1 MDRIALSPLTA
12 TVLLIVFA
20 VALGAVV
27 LSYGETFID
36 AEVAQV
42 TEGICPSGCVRAP
55 GLTGAAILSVDNSEV
70 DFNRGYG
77 A

>member
-27 LSYGETFID
+27 LTWGESF
-36 AEVAQV
+36 V
-42 TEGICPSGCVRAP
+42 TEDIEIAGTCPTGCIPADLGGVTGGAVLYAEESDVVP
-55 GLTGAAILSVDNSEV
+55 GFGNGA
-70 DFNRGYG
+70 
-77 A
+77 